1 MTKQK
6 TLKTIPRSFDT
17 TDISQNFEGFE
28 TLSDEWIDIEENDED
43 DEENSKKVKVYIQDD
58 IPLMKQEKIDLE
70 RFRDLAKAIFTNS
83 KGDALL
89 IALEKALS

>member
-58 IPLMKQEKIDLE
+58 IPLMKQERLIWKDLE
-70 RFRDLAKAIFTNS
+70 I
-83 KGDALL
+83 
-89 IALEKALS
+89 